1 MKYYKNK
8 MIGWLEIWEIVQ
20 EDERTRKPWLPS
32 LDGELHSFD
41 DLFRYSDDFLWDF
54 SFHKVWLNCSCSATL
69 WSLRVCLVQLRPQ
82 ESHCSTAFSSP
93 SCFYFDVLDCS
104 TLFSSPP
111 SSSSFFSASEE
122 SHPSAYFSFPVLLLV
137 NISTPSAW
145 LQDPLRTF
153 SHLPTISHKDSRKHN
168 PRVQNCQ
175 GWRMQ
180 GDSEGET
187 RVGQTHSRSNWT
199 H

>member
-1 MKYYKNK
+1 
-8 MIGWLEIWEIVQ
+8 MIGNLKNLQ

-69 WSLRVCLVQLRPQ
+69 WSLRVCQVQLRPQ
-82 ESHCSTAFSSP
+82 ESHCSTPFSSP
-93 SCFYFDVLDCS
+93 SCFYFDVFDCS

-111 SSSSFFSASEE
+111 SSSSFFGASEE
-122 SHPSAYFSFPVLLLV
+122 SHPSTYFSIPVLLLL

-153 SHLPTISHKDSRKHN
+153 FHLRTIPHKDSDKHK
-168 PRVQNCQ
+168 PCVQNCQ
-175 GWRMQ
+175 GWWMQ